1 MHVIFLKWA
10 ESIYEISD
18 NLCYWV
24 IPSAHNEH
32 KENSVSSN
40 KDWLSERNATLVLTD
55 ELVLTSAAYKCLSWR
70 GSSVRMRCMSQGGDR
85 SCM

>member
-1 MHVIFLKWA
+1 MGILNNLNPIVRWSADTGWATHVTFLKWA

-32 KENSVSSN
+32 KEKSVSRN
-40 KDWLSERNATLVLTD
+40 KDWLSDRNATLVLTD
-55 ELVLTSAAYKCLSWR
+55 ELVLTSAAY
-70 GSSVRMRCMSQGGDR
+70 V
-85 SCM
+85 